1 MSFSVGAFCLGVGL
15 FSIFICFISSNHGS
29 HRMGDSRL
37 LDDASQGGIGSLS
50 VLQFGVIGSLG
61 LCLNDLTKVVII
73 SDTTKRIVALR
84 IRMSQD
90 GTW

>member
-1 MSFSVGAFCLGVGL
+1 
-15 FSIFICFISSNHGS
+15 
-29 HRMGDSRL
+29 MGDSRL
-37 LDDASQGGIGSLS
+37 LDDASPMGRDGTGSLS

-73 SDTTKRIVALR
+73 SDMTKRIVAFR
-84 IRMSQD
+84 IRMSHD